1 MPHDVTLIA
10 TFAVGF
16 VLAFLFGTIANRLR
30 LPPLVGYLL
39 AGVVIG
45 VFAPDLVANSVIAGQ
60 LAEIGVI
67 LLMFGVGLH
76 FSVADLLA
84 VRRIAVTG
92 AIAQIAIATAVGTV
106 MSMMWGWS
114 LGGGIVLGLCLSVA
128 STVVLLKALEERN
141 TLQTTNGR
149 IAVGWLIVEDLAM
162 VLVLVLLPA
171 LAGVLGGTV
180 PSSGHGSDHGL
191 AVSLLITI
199 LKVCAFAAIVLTLG
213 PRVLPWLLRQVARTG
228 SRELFTLAVLTLSIG
243 IAFGSAELFGVSF
256 ALGAFFA
263 GVVLNESDLSH
274 KAAANTLPLQDAFA
288 VLFFISV
295 GMLFDPTII
304 VREPMMLAGV
314 MLLILFGKAI
324 IALAIVMVMGYPM
337 STGIYVSAALAQV
350 GEFSFILAGL
360 GIAFGLM
367 PPEGAS
373 LILAGALIS
382 ITLNQFAFVV
392 ADRINAFIAAHPS
405 LKARLEDAHRE
416 RLAGVEADLAV
427 AKARADE
434 LAAAHRTL
442 SPEELVE
449 HFPMFASLG
458 PEQREVVLLHLQPAS
473 AQPGERIIHRGDIA
487 DAAYF
492 ISAGE
497 VEVSVGGQHIH
508 LGPGNFFGEMALIS
522 GQPRSADV
530 TALDYGKFLKLTTDD
545 FNEILRRY
553 PDIKAQIVEQAAKR
567 DEMNRRQAERAVE
580 AAKAAL
586 DGGEEQ
592 AVAEARDAS
601 KGGTGGAGAPR
612 P

>member
-16 VLAFLFGTIANRLR
+16 VLAFVFGTIANRLR

-45 VFAPDLVANSVIAGQ
+45 RFTPDLVANAAIAGQ

-76 FSVADLLA
+76 FSVADLMA
-84 VRRIAVTG
+84 VRRIAISG
-92 AIAQIAIATAVGTV
+92 AVAQIAVATAVGAA
-106 MSMMWGWS
+106 MCMLWGWS
-114 LGGGIVLGLCLSVA
+114 LGAGIVLGLCLSVA

-171 LAGVLGGTV
+171 LAEVLGGKV
-180 PSSGHGSDHGL
+180 PGDNHGSDRGL
-191 AVSLLITI
+191 LVSLLITL
-199 LKVCAFAAIVLTLG
+199 LKVGAFGAIVLTIG
-213 PRVLPWLLRQVARTG
+213 PRVLPWILRQVARTG
-228 SRELFTLAVLTLSIG
+228 SRELFTLAVLALSVG
-243 IAFGSAELFGVSF
+243 IAFGSAALFGVSF

-274 KAAANTLPLQDAFA
+274 KAAANSLPLQDAFA

-295 GMLFDPTII
+295 GMLFDPSII
-304 VREPMMLAGV
+304 VREPLMLVGV
-314 MLLILFGKAI
+314 LAVILVGKAV
-324 IALAIVMVMGYPM
+324 IALAIVMLMGYPL

-360 GIAFGLM
+360 GIAYGLM
-367 PPEGAS
+367 PQAGSS
-373 LILAGALIS
+373 LIVAGALIS
-382 ITLNQFAFVV
+382 ITLNQLAFAV
-392 ADRINAFIAAHPS
+392 ADRINAAIALRPS
-405 LKARLEDAHRE
+405 LKARFEDAHAS
-416 RLAGVEADLAV
+416 RLASVEADLAA
-427 AKARADE
+427 AKARAE
-434 LAAAHRTL
+434 AFAAAHKTL
-442 SPEELVE
+442 SPEELVD
-449 HFPMFASLG
+449 HFPMFASLS

-473 AQPGERIIHRGDIA
+473 AQPGERVIHRGDHA

-492 ISAGE
+492 LSSGE
-497 VEVSVGGQHIH
+497 VEVSVGGQHIR
-508 LGPGNFFGEMALIS
+508 LGPGSFFGEMALIS

-530 TALDYGKFLKLTTDD
+530 TALDYCKFLKLTTDD

-553 PDIKAQIVEQAAKR
+553 PDIRQQIAEEAAKR
-567 DEMNRRQAERAVE
+567 DEMNRQAERAADRPADV
-580 AAKAAL
+580 
-586 DGGEEQ
+586 
-592 AVAEARDAS
+592 
-601 KGGTGGAGAPR
+601 PR
-612 P
+612 K